1 MRRLNS
7 IQNKLVLT
15 LLLVVGFTA
24 AVVAA
29 SLLYSA
35 HGQMRRDLS
44 NNLAHIAALAAMQ
57 IDGDL
62 HSTLREPGQ
71 QFTPPYNAIRE
82 ALQAVVASDD
92 RIRYVYTL
100 RPTDDGRVA
109 FVVDADPDLES
120 MGDLGEAYDDAS
132 PFLLEHVVGLDRPT
146 VDDKFYTD
154 KWGTFLSG
162 YAPVRTSAGKVDAI
176 VGVDVEASWIVAH
189 ERRMTWLAIGTTAA
203 ALVPVAL
210 LGVLVSRR
218 IARPILSLHESVL
231 RVAEGD
237 LTAQATGIDNGD
249 EIGDLARA
257 FNQMTADL
265 RTHVERL
272 AEEQAA
278 RKKIEQD
285 LELARLIQRGLL
297 PKTEP
302 NLPGFEIAGWN
313 QAADQTGGDYFDWL
327 ELPDRR
333 TLVMLADVTGHGI
346 GPALIV
352 AACRAYLRA
361 AAISGARVGG
371 DGTNVASD
379 ERAMLSQVLDRV
391 NNLLH
396 EDVPEMRF
404 VTAVVAIIDPRT
416 SHMTISSAGHAPIIF
431 YEAATKL
438 LHVWDA
444 DDLPLAVMGDVHYP
458 EPRDVSWQP
467 GDMLVLVTDGFFEWQ
482 NDAGQQFGT
491 ERLGEFVVANAHRAP
506 AEFISLLHATV
517 LAHAAG
523 TGQPDDLT
531 AVVVKKV

>member
-35 HGQMRRDLS
+35 RLQMRRDLS

-62 HSTLREPGQ
+62 HSTLRDRSQ
-71 QFTPPYNAIRE
+71 QFSPPYNQIRE
-82 ALQAVVASDD
+82 KLQAVAASDD
-92 RIRYVYTL
+92 RIRYVYTM
-100 RPTDDGRVA
+100 RPADDGHVA
-109 FVVDADPDLES
+109 FVVDADPDVAS
-120 MGDLGEAYDDAS
+120 MGDLGEVYDDAS
-132 PFLLEHVVGLDRPT
+132 PFLLEHVVGMDHPT

-162 YAPVRTSAGKVDAI
+162 YAPVRTSSGQIDAI
-176 VGVDVEASWIVAH
+176 VGVDVEATWILAH

-203 ALVPVAL
+203 ALVPVAI
-210 LGVLVSRR
+210 LGVLISRR

-231 RVAEGD
+231 RVAGGD

-265 RTHVERL
+265 RTHIDRL
-272 AEEQAA
+272 ADEQAA

-285 LELARLIQRGLL
+285 LELARHIQRGLL
-297 PKTEP
+297 PKTVP

-327 ELPDRR
+327 ELPDGR

-361 AAISGARVGG
+361 AAISGVAANGEGRS
-371 DGTNVASD
+371 GTNGG
-379 ERAMLSQVLDRV
+379 RAVLSQVLDRV

-404 VTAVVAIIDPRT
+404 VTAVVAIIDPHT
-416 SHMTISSAGHAPIIF
+416 NHMTISSAGHAPLIF
-431 YEAATKL
+431 YEAATNL
-438 LHVWDA
+438 LHIWDA
-444 DDLPLAVMGDVHYP
+444 DDLPLAVTGDVHYP
-458 EPRDVSWQP
+458 EPRDVTWQP

-482 NDAGQQFGT
+482 NDSGQQFGT
-491 ERLGEFVVANAHRAP
+491 ERLGKFVVANAHRAP
-506 AEFISLLHATV
+506 DEFISLLHATV
-517 LAHAAG
+517 VAHAAG

-531 AVVVKKV
+531 AVVVKKT